1 MDSFTF
7 QEDTPVFCV
16 TALNGRQGA
25 ADAMATLKSLLP
37 HDSRRHAY
45 GLYWPGKD
53 GGTYKAA
60 MSKLEG
66 DPAIESGEV
75 FTIKNGP
82 YNSFYITD
90 YRSQPGAVDRAFEIL
105 RGQHEV
111 DPEGYCLEW
120 YVNEHDVKCLVPLG
134 KHYQSFTGLNR

>member
-37 HDSRRHAY
+37 DDSRRHVY

-66 DPAIESGEV
+66 DSFIESGEV

-90 YRSQPGAVDRAFEIL
+90 YRSQPGSVDRAFEIL